1 MIELRAVDAG
11 SPARTLSKAMYEYA
25 GLDSSLLLFALLC
38 LSWSLITVPLY
49 VLLALTYRLRL
60 GHRFDPPQDPEAFRL
75 ELERYYRNELTHE
88 CPAARSASSSC
99 R

>member
-1 MIELRAVDAG
+1 MTELRAVD
-11 SPARTLSKAMYEYA
+11 A
-25 GLDSSLLLFALLC
+25 GLDSSLLLFALLY
-38 LSWSLITVPLY
+38 LSWSMITVPRY
-49 VLLALTYRLRL
+49 VLLALTDRLRL
-60 GHRFDPPQDPEAFRL
+60 GHRFDPPQDPEAFKL

>member
-1 MIELRAVDAG
+1 
-11 SPARTLSKAMYEYA
+11 
-25 GLDSSLLLFALLC
+25 
-38 LSWSLITVPLY
+38 VPLY
-49 VLLALTYRLRL
+49 VFLALTYRLRL

>member
-1 MIELRAVDAG
+1 MTELRAVDAG
-11 SPARTLSKAMYEYA
+11 
-25 GLDSSLLLFALLC
+25 LDSSRLLFALLC
-38 LSWSLITVPLY
+38 LSWSLISVPFY